1 MGSLRRVVQL
11 RCCLLFFYSQVC
23 SFRPVACPG
32 TLMETIVDTTV
43 EAVVETIRS
52 APPCRVTGQER
63 PTSTSTGQSII
74 QAIGPAWDWE
84 DLSALSPTALVL
96 FPQPRLVIAGGAASG
111 VLNRAGGSH
120 QSDDFKPPI
129 R

>member
-52 APPCRVTGQER
+52 APPCRVTGQEH
-63 PTSTSTGQSII
+63 PTSTSTGQSTI
-74 QAIGPAWDWE
+74 QAIGPAWWSRQWVQLTPVE
-84 DLSALSPTALVL
+84 YSTGPA
-96 FPQPRLVIAGGAASG
+96 
-111 VLNRAGGSH
+111 
-120 QSDDFKPPI
+120 
-129 R
+129 

>member
-1 MGSLRRVVQL
+1 MGVQL

-52 APPCRVTGQER
+52 APPCRVTGQEH
-63 PTSTSTGQSII
+63 PTSTSTGQSTI
-74 QAIGPAWDWE
+74 QAIGLPWE

-111 VLNRAGGSH
+111 VLNRSRRE
-120 QSDDFKPPI
+120 SSI
-129 R
+129 

>member
-1 MGSLRRVVQL
+1 MGVQL

-63 PTSTSTGQSII
+63 PTSTSTGQSS
-74 QAIGPAWDWE
+74 G
-84 DLSALSPTALVL
+84 L
-96 FPQPRLVIAGGAASG
+96 GA
-111 VLNRAGGSH
+111 LNRAGLGLGGNRAGLGGPECFI
-120 QSDDFKPPI
+120 SDCPGPLPPAPPCDSWWCG
-129 R
+129 